1 MNMSPRW
8 RERSDVRRPPS
19 VYIPVMRWREEHG
32 LATRCEPPATP
43 NVRRWF
49 RRTRL
54 ATLILPALLVGL
66 VLLLLLYTGVMIL
79 LFLHE
84 VVLGSWPPH

>member
-1 MNMSPRW
+1 MGRL
-8 RERSDVRRPPS
+8 
-19 VYIPVMRWREEHG
+19 EEHG
-32 LATRCEPPATP
+32 LAARREPPATP

-49 RRTRL
+49 RRTPL

-66 VLLLLLYTGVMIL
+66 VLLLLVYSGMMIL
-79 LFLHE
+79 LFLHG